1 SSRAPYSPDSPRTPA
16 FSPSLHS
23 SSSSSPSSSTSPF
36 TPTPS
41 PATAHNPQQRVIFH
55 DTPRKGSSNTTNS
68 SGNNCDER
76 MEVDQEES
84 AEYQKSTKSTA
95 AKATAKP
102 FKIPR
107 PANSFMLY
115 RAENGKK
122 YPGLVATELSA
133 KLGEAWRKEPQDV
146 RDRYDEMAEQAKRD
160 HALKYPDYKF
170 APVKRGTGKRALKLA
185 AEAIANEMAEMDA
198 AALLISMA
206 SMAPA
211 PGTVSTASTSSDRD
225 QRHYLP
231 ISRVHSTS
239 VSATGT
245 RPRAQRPFK
254 VASINKSIVP
264 ISNDPNVS
272 TASIANAS
280 LSDNSP
286 APAHNGSN
294 NENNTDSVNT
304 YNGSNGRTGALA
316 NDANAASQQS
326 MINVWFGV
334 TEELRERYEIMA
346 ESDPRFKDKSNYT
359 NHSQISGTPTTA
371 SEAMMANQIA
381 QLLKKAAAGEQLI
394 LPHSNKRKGAAST
407 NSGYSTSTK
416 LARIAPAPFSP
427 PTEPS
432 PVHARALVAAPG
444 AAPAFAPPQADLA
457 PVLALLSAPF
467 EADRVPSQVT
477 PVPLLTEHFVAASP
491 STPSPSLPSPS
502 PPSPAPRSANPH
514 SPAIKTM
521 PAVPAKAGPSPSPS
535 PVLAE
540 ATPVPEKIP
549 SIPSWNDL
557 VPTAMVPMPMASP
570 NKRQTRASA
579 ALISLTGYSSF
590 TSSSL
595 SSTSDEKPAKVKK
608 ATSSKIQKTK
618 VVEKSEEKVTP
629 ANRPIRRISR
639 PPRYSA

>member
-1 SSRAPYSPDSPRTPA
+1 
-16 FSPSLHS
+16 
-23 SSSSSPSSSTSPF
+23 
-36 TPTPS
+36 
-41 PATAHNPQQRVIFH
+41 
-55 DTPRKGSSNTTNS
+55 
-68 SGNNCDER
+68 

-84 AEYQKSTKSTA
+84 AEHQKSTKTTA

-133 KLGEAWRKEPQDV
+133 KLGEAWRKEPQEI

-211 PGTVSTASTSSDRD
+211 PCTVATASTSSHHD
-225 QRHYLP
+225 QRHYVP

-239 VSATGT
+239 VSATGI
-245 RPRAQRPFK
+245 RPRVQRPFK
-254 VASINKSIVP
+254 VASLNKSIVP

-272 TASIANAS
+272 SASIANAS

-286 APAHNGSN
+286 VPAHKSSSN
-294 NENNTDSVNT
+294 EKNTESDNN
-304 YNGSNGRTGALA
+304 YNGNINRTEALA
-316 NDANAASQQS
+316 NDANAAASQQS
-326 MINVWFGV
+326 SRAYPQLSPPLILFREALARRSPQLASSLVAQIVINVWFGV

-346 ESDPRFKDKSNYT
+346 ESDPRFKDKSNYI

-407 NSGYSTSTK
+407 NSGYSPSTK
-416 LARIAPAPFSP
+416 LARIAPAPFCP
-427 PTEPS
+427 PTEPA
-432 PVHARALVAAPG
+432 PAHARSPAIAP
-444 AAPAFAPPQADLA
+444 AIAPAFAPPQADLA
-457 PVLALLSAPF
+457 SVPAL
-467 EADRVPSQVT
+467 
-477 PVPLLTEHFVAASP
+477 
-491 STPSPSLPSPS
+491 
-502 PPSPAPRSANPH
+502 
-514 SPAIKTM
+514 TM
-521 PAVPAKAGPSPSPS
+521 PVVPAKTGPSPSPS

-540 ATPVPEKIP
+540 ATPAPNSDPEKMATT
-549 SIPSWNDL
+549 PSWNDL
-557 VPTAMVPMPMASP
+557 PPAAMVPMPMASP

-579 ALISLTGYSSF
+579 ALISMAGYSSS
-590 TSSSL
+590 TSLLL
-595 SSTSDEKPAKVKK
+595 SSTSAEKPAKVKK
-608 ATSSKIQKTK
+608 ATASKVQKTK
-618 VVEKSEEKVTP
+618 VVEKAEEKVTP
-629 ANRPIRRISR
+629 ANRPIRRITR

>member
-1 SSRAPYSPDSPRTPA
+1 
-16 FSPSLHS
+16 
-23 SSSSSPSSSTSPF
+23 
-36 TPTPS
+36 
-41 PATAHNPQQRVIFH
+41 
-55 DTPRKGSSNTTNS
+55 
-68 SGNNCDER
+68 
-76 MEVDQEES
+76 MEIDQEES
-84 AEYQKSTKSTA
+84 TEYQKSTKTTA
-95 AKATAKP
+95 AKTAAKP

-133 KLGEAWRKEPQDV
+133 KLGEAWRKEPQEV

-211 PGTVSTASTSSDRD
+211 PGTVSTVSISSDRD
-225 QRHYLP
+225 QRHYVP

-254 VASINKSIVP
+254 VASLNKSIVP

-294 NENNTDSVNT
+294 NENYTESANN
-304 YNGSNGRTGALA
+304 YNGSKDGTRALA
-316 NDANAASQQS
+316 NDTNTASQQS
-326 MINVWFGV
+326 SRAYPQLSPPLILFREALARRSPQLASSLVAQIVINVWFGV

-346 ESDPRFKDKSNYT
+346 ETDPRFKDKSNYT

-407 NSGYSTSTK
+407 NSGYPPSTK

-427 PTEPS
+427 PTEPA
-432 PVHARALVAAPG
+432 PAHVRAPVAAPI
-444 AAPAFAPPQADLA
+444 AAPGFAPPQVDLA
-457 PVLALLSAPF
+457 PVPALVSTPF
-467 EADRVPSQVT
+467 DGDRVPSQTT
-477 PVPLLTEHFVAASP
+477 PMPLPTEHAVDVSL

-502 PPSPAPRSANPH
+502 PPSPTPRSPTH
-514 SPAIKTM
+514 KTM
-521 PAVPAKAGPSPSPS
+521 PAVPAKAVPSPSPS

-540 ATPVPEKIP
+540 ATLVPEKIA

-557 VPTAMVPMPMASP
+557 APAAMVPIPMASP

-579 ALISLTGYSSF
+579 ALISMTGYSAF

-595 SSTSDEKPAKVKK
+595 SSSSTEEPAMVKK
-608 ATSSKIQKTK
+608 ATPSKVQKTK
-618 VVEKSEEKVTP
+618 LVEKSEEKVTP